1 MNELAVLAETLPYIG
16 IGALGVFVSS
26 IAQVMLK
33 LEALKAHDSLIKEYL
48 NPLVIGAYVLMLVS
62 TLMLIISFKMI
73 PLSMG
78 PVLET
83 TSYIYVTIF
92 GVVIFKEKL
101 SRAKIVAL
109 LVILA
114 GIGVYSFGI

>member
-101 SRAKIVAL
+101 SRSKIVAL

-114 GIGVYSFGI
+114 GIGIYSFGI

>member
-33 LEALKAHDSLIKEYL
+33 LEALKSHDSLIKEYL

>member
-1 MNELAVLAETLPYIG
+1 MSELAVLAETLPYIG
-16 IGALGVFVSS
+16 VGALGVFVSS

-33 LEALKAHDSLIKEYL
+33 FEALKAHDSLIKEYL

>member
-1 MNELAVLAETLPYIG
+1 MSELAVLAETLPYIG
-16 IGALGVFVSS
+16 VGALGVFVSS

-33 LEALKAHDSLIKEYL
+33 FEALKAHDSLIKEYL
-48 NPLVIGAYVLMLVS
+48 NPLVIGAYVLMLLS

>member
-1 MNELAVLAETLPYIG
+1 MSELAVLAETLPYIG

-33 LEALKAHDSLIKEYL
+33 FEALKAHDSLIKEYL